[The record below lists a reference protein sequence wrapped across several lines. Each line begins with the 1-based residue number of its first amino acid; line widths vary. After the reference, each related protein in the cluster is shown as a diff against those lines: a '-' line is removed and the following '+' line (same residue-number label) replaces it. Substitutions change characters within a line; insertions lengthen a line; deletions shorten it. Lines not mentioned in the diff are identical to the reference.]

1 MRKAILVGLLLV
13 GGCDFLPEKD
23 RSVELHGQVL
33 DAVTRRP
40 IAGALWGLSNTC
52 GFGTL
57 IALAQGQTDTQGRF
71 VAYYEYPNCGD
82 PFLIVSATEEM
93 GYKSTGGEVYGT
105 GRVMIPPVLLE
116 KERP

>member
-33 DAVTRRP
+33 DATTRAP
-40 IAGALWGLSNTC
+40 IAGITWSVTNSC

-57 IALAQGQTDTQGRF
+57 VILDQGRTDEQGNLI
-71 VAYYEYPNCGD
+71 ANYEYPNCGD
-82 PFLIVSATEEM
+82 PFFIANPALER
-93 GYKSTGGEVYGT
+93 GYKNAGGEVYGT
-105 GRVMIPPVLLE
+105 GRVVMPAVLLE